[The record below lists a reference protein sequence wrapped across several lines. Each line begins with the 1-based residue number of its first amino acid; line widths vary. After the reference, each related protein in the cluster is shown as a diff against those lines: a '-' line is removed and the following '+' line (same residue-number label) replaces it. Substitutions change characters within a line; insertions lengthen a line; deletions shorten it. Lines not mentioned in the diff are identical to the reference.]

1 MYSLFQSNDFYLVF
15 NVLKN
20 IIVSYIYIYLL
31 WIVFIEKIEKDNYII
46 FYTYLFEY
54 KNEFLFNHTNN
65 IFERDIQNSTRY
77 IDWVDIWEF
86 NTKISSLEDQHDL
99 PWNMYYKY
107 KLSMFNTWHILE
119 DRIAIFFV
127 FIILCL

>member
-1 MYSLFQSNDFYLVF
+1 MYSLFQSNDFYLIF

-20 IIVSYIYIYLL
+20 FIVSYIYIYLL

-54 KNEFLFNHTNN
+54 KNEFLFNHKNN

-86 NTKISSLEDQHDL
+86 NTKISSLENQHDL

>member
-86 NTKISSLEDQHDL
+86 NTKISSLENQHDL

>member
-1 MYSLFQSNDFYLVF
+1 MYSLFQSNDFYLIF

-20 IIVSYIYIYLL
+20 FIVSYIYIYLL
-31 WIVFIEKIEKDNYII
+31 WIVFIEKIEKDNYIV

-86 NTKISSLEDQHDL
+86 NTKISSLENQHDL

>member
-1 MYSLFQSNDFYLVF
+1 MYNLFQLNDFYQIF
-15 NVLKN
+15 NIFIN
-20 IIVSYIYIYLL
+20 SIICYIYIYLFL
-31 WIVFIEKIEKDNYII
+31 ILLEEKLIKDNHII
-46 FYTYLFEY
+46 FYAYLFKY
-54 KNEFLFNHTNN
+54 KGEFTHNNFNKFFDKN
-65 IFERDIQNSTRY
+65 ISQFIRH

-86 NTKISSLEDQHDL
+86 NTKISSLENQHDL

-119 DRIAIFFV
+119 DRIAVFFV

>member
-1 MYSLFQSNDFYLVF
+1 MYGLLKTNDFYLMF
-15 NVLKN
+15 NLFMN
-20 IIVSYIYIYLL
+20 ILTIYIYIYLF
-31 WIVFIEKIEKDNYII
+31 WILIKEKITKDKHIL
-46 FYTYLFEY
+46 FYSYLFKY
-54 KNEFLFNHTNN
+54 KDEFIYN
-65 IFERDIQNSTRY
+65 ISSNVYKEDIQQYTRY

>member
-1 MYSLFQSNDFYLVF
+1 MYSLFQSNDFYWIF
-15 NVLKN
+15 NLFIN
-20 IIVSYIYIYLL
+20 IVVCYIYIYLF
-31 WIVFIEKIEKDNYII
+31 WILFKEKTTKDNYII
-46 FYTYLFEY
+46 FYAYLLKY
-54 KNEFLFNHTNN
+54 KNEFIYNNFNIN
-65 IFERDIQNSTRY
+65 FENDIQQFARY

-107 KLSMFNTWHILE
+107 KLSMFNTWHVLE

>member
-31 WIVFIEKIEKDNYII
+31 WIVFIEKIKKDNYII

-86 NTKISSLEDQHDL
+86 NTKISSLENQHDL

>member
-1 MYSLFQSNDFYLVF
+1 MYSLFQSNDFYLIF

-20 IIVSYIYIYLL
+20 FIVSYIYIYLL

-86 NTKISSLEDQHDL
+86 NTKISSLENQHDL

>member
-1 MYSLFQSNDFYLVF
+1 MYGLLKMNDFYLIF
-15 NVLKN
+15 NLFTNILVL
-20 IIVSYIYIYLL
+20 YIYIYLFWVL
-31 WIVFIEKIEKDNYII
+31 IKEKIIKDKHII
-46 FYTYLFEY
+46 FYSYLFKY
-54 KNEFLFNHTNN
+54 KNEFIYNISDNLFQK
-65 IFERDIQNSTRY
+65 EIQQYTRY

-107 KLSMFNTWHILE
+107 KLSMFNTWHVLE